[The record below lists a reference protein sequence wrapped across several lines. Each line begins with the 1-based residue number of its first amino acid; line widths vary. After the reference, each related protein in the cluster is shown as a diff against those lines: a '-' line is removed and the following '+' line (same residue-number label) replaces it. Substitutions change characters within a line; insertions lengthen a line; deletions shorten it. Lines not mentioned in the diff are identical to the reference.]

1 MEHWFKLNLG
11 DAMLANE
18 ALLAVKAHL
27 ASVYEVNNKPENL
40 LAIYRHESQ
49 GLHCSV
55 ILYLT
60 AEFQNL
66 AKLSNVLS
74 CNIPPLSSSG
84 FLAGYEKRFHADS

>member
-1 MEHWFKLNLG
+1 MAHWFKLNLG

-18 ALLAVKAHL
+18 ELSAIKAQL

-60 AEFQNL
+60 AEFQKI
-66 AKLSNVLS
+66 AKLNNVIS

-84 FLAGYEKRFHADS
+84 FFIGL